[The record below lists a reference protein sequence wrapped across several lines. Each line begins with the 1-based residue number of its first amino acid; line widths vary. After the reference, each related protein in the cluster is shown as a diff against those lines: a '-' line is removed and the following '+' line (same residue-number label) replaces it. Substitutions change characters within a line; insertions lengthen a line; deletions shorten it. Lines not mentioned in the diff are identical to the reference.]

1 MQKAV
6 EEADKRKLL
15 EKEVKQLDRLS
26 FKADKERARQIQSA
40 LDKVAEVEV
49 QRLGPFFFSR
59 LWIATVFHFFRE
71 RK

>member
-49 QRLGPFFFSR
+49 QRLGPFFLLLSVVDSDRVSFLS
-59 LWIATVFHFFRE
+59 
-71 RK
+71 